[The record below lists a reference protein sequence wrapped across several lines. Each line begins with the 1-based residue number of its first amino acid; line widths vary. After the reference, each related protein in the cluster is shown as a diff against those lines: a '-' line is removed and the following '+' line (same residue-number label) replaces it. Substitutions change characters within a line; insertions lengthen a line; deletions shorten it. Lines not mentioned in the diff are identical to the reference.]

1 MKITIHNLGPIKDCV
16 IEPSNFTVLMGEQ
29 ASGKST
35 IAKCVYFFS
44 TIKDDI
50 CDAYLKKEILGPK
63 ELKEILINKFV
74 RLFGLIISINPCMD
88 LKCVFSYGISIHISL
103 SSSIETNNKQEIE
116 REDLKVKNQKN
127 KNLVV
132 SLNRN
137 DLLKNTI
144 NIKPLIDDT
153 NIKSFIDYV
162 LKTYKPTL
170 KISLSNKI
178 IQKLKQLD
186 SIKNKVILQKQLDD
200 FFHNDYKTIFIP
212 AGRSLAAQ
220 LSKQLNYLYASMG
233 DELKN
238 SLDYTTQKFIET
250 ILYCRI
256 SLQNGIEGLQ
266 SLSSSQWKDDI
277 ANLLKGHYVCTA
289 DGEERLY
296 LSKDTN
302 SNNFVSFH
310 LASSG
315 QQEVAWILNIV
326 AYYLDAYKRT
336 GIKTMFIIE
345 EPETHL
351 YPAAQK
357 KLMELL
363 AFVANHSQGMFITT
377 HSPYVLGSL
386 NNLLYA
392 GSRPAK
398 FKKKIAEIIPEAYQ
412 LKHIDA
418 FYLKDGGIEAAI
430 DDETKPLI
438 QNGLI
443 DDASHELNDEF
454 DGMINIQF
462 KSEEDHALSK

>member
-44 TIKDDI
+44 TVKDDI
-50 CDAYLKKEILGPK
+50 CEAFLKNQSLTPEELSDILK
-63 ELKEILINKFV
+63 NKFK
-74 RLFGLIISINPCMD
+74 RLFGLMVSINED
-88 LKCVFSYGISIHISL
+88 LKLKCDYAKGISIQISI
-103 SSSIETNNKQEIE
+103 S
-116 REDLKVKNQKN
+116 KNE
-127 KNLVV
+127 
-132 SLNRN
+132 
-137 DLLKNTI
+137 
-144 NIKPLIDDT
+144 T
-153 NIKSFIDYV
+153 NIKHIIFSKQIDNKQVTKKLKDNTVHTFNSDDLIFVDKDKIDFDGFKNFIDEFV
-162 LKTYKPTL
+162 LSL
-170 KISLSNKI
+170 KISYSNKLKNI
-178 IQKLKQLD
+178 LEQKFFSD
-186 SIKNKVILQKQLDD
+186 NKAILQNQLND
-200 FFHNDYKTIFIP
+200 FFHYDYNIIFIP
-212 AGRSLAAQ
+212 AGRCLAAQ

-256 SLQNGIEGLQ
+256 ALQNGIEGLQ

-277 ANLLKGHYVCTA
+277 TDLLKGRYICTA
-289 DGEERLY
+289 NGEERLY
-296 LSKDTN
+296 IPNKPLKTSKYI
-302 SNNFVSFH
+302 SFH

-315 QQEVAWILNIV
+315 QQEMAWLLNVV
-326 AYYLDAYKRT
+326 AYYLDQFNSK
-336 GIKTMFIIE
+336 GSKTMFIIE

-392 GSRPAK
+392 GSRPARL
-398 FKKKIAEIIPEAYQ
+398 KKKIANIIPQEYQ

-418 FYLKDGGIEAAI
+418 FYLKDGKMEVAI
-430 DDETKPLI
+430 DQDMKPLV

-443 DDASHELNDEF
+443 DDASHELNNEF
-454 DGMINIQF
+454 DRMIDLQYL
-462 KSEEDHALSK
+462 KEK